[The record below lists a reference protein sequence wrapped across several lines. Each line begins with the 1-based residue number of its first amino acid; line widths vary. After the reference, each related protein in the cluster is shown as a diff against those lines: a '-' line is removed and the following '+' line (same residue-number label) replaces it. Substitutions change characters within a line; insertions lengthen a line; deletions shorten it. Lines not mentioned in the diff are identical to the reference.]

1 MYRLGLALAGLA
13 ALSGASAASSPD
25 PRDLTI
31 PATDVARAKLLVAK
45 LGSARFGE
53 REGAQEDLA
62 RMGRLA
68 LPALRDGVTTHPSP
82 EVRFRCQTLLPKATA
97 ADFQARLDTFLAD
110 TESRYDHD
118 LPGWNQFHKVAG
130 KTAASRAVFVHLIQ
144 EPDNRELLLALGGSK
159 KEIGDLVA
167 ARKQELYVRRFQRR
181 PNTPARP
188 PTVAEVMALVFA
200 ESQIETPAAAR
211 TISVSVLMSAT
222 DVRDAVLDTS
232 EKGKVYKSI
241 LVHWLDTRDD
251 AASLYQGI
259 TVATNLNLK
268 EAAGV
273 ATRLVAMKQATA
285 YYRAQAAL
293 TLVKLESREHLP
305 DIEKLLGDEQIML
318 TLRIANNPDPIQIQL
333 RDSALAACV
342 MLTGQDPEDYGFVGR
357 YKSSGTAMRYNYSN
371 WYVVPKNRQAAF
383 DKWKEWRA
391 KHRDFEKSQ
400 K

>member
-13 ALSGASAASSPD
+13 ALGGAAAASSPD
-25 PRDLTI
+25 PRDLAI
-31 PATDVARAKLLVAK
+31 PATDVARAKSLVAR

-53 REGAQEDLA
+53 REGAQDDLA

-68 LPALRDGVTTHPSP
+68 LPALLDGITTHPSP

-130 KTAASRAVFVHLIQ
+130 KTTASRAVFVHLIQ
-144 EPDNRELLLALGGSK
+144 ESENRELLPALGGSK

-167 ARKQELYVRRFQRR
+167 ARKQELYVRRYQRV
-181 PNTPARP
+181 PNIPARP

-200 ESQIETPAAAR
+200 ESRIETPAAAR
-211 TISVSVLMSAT
+211 TISISVLMSSA
-222 DVRDAVLDTS
+222 DVRAAILDS
-232 EKGKVYKSI
+232 SDKGKVYKSL
-241 LVHWLDTRDD
+241 LVHWLDTRED

-259 TVATNLNLK
+259 SVATNLNLK
-268 EAAGV
+268 EAARV

-285 YYRAQAAL
+285 YYRAQAAF

-305 DIEKLLGDEQIML
+305 DVERLLVEEQVML
-318 TLRIANNPDPIQIQL
+318 SLRVANNPDPIQIQL
-333 RDSALAACV
+333 RDSALAACL

-357 YKSSGTAMRYNYSN
+357 YKSSGTSMRYNYSN
-371 WYVVPKNRQAAF
+371 WYVMPKNRPAAF
-383 DKWKEWRA
+383 ERWKEWRE
-391 KHRDFEKSQ
+391 KHQDFEKS
-400 K
+400 KK